1 MESTQKKLYEI
12 EDDWEGAFNNNS
24 YINMQDEDEDKIRA
38 EDEAKYE
45 DKFEDLKETQK
56 EYGADDANNDE
67 EQKDGSS
74 DDPNKWGNSMGI

>member
-12 EDDWEGAFNNNS
+12 EDDCEGAFNNNS

-45 DKFEDLKETQK
+45 DKFEDAKESQK
-56 EYGADDANNDE
+56 EYGLDDANNDE
-67 EQKDGSS
+67 EHKD
-74 DDPNKWGNSMGI
+74 N